1 MLEGETW
8 VRRERVVQNLQTGS
22 PSSMVTGLIM
32 CPSRTKRE
40 YKWLNPSFLAECIGF
55 ISPVQLTSLAR
66 PGVSR

>member
-1 MLEGETW
+1 MW

-22 PSSMVTGLIM
+22 PDSMVTGLRM

-40 YKWLNPSFLAECIGF
+40 YKRLNPSFLAASIGL

>member
-8 VRRERVVQNLQTGS
+8 VVRERVVQNLQTGA
-22 PSSMVTGLIM
+22 PISMVTGLMM

-40 YKWLNPSFLAECIGF
+40 YKWLNPSFPTACLGL